1 MGFPEK
7 AGKQKTE
14 CLGWGVGTI
23 IKPTMPSNPVCL
35 GICLVSMQTTL
46 LQTPTKTQVCLDT
59 IKMEILQEYSQVN
72 VQPQA
77 SNSLLDFVIG
87 FPGVQY
93 PLHQAALLEQLGE
106 KGEYS
111 GFSRE
116 LWILLLLPWLP
127 LRSSKLSSSP
137 AQLLPGYCPQDP
149 SRAAAPAASPGWI
162 PAPAAG
168 IKALLHFPATTLRP
182 GHSQLEWSWSVFCPK
197 FVVIFTLKNG
207 IWIINGVNFNKYGVI
222 KWGEF

>member
-1 MGFPEK
+1 MAFPEK

-14 CLGWGVGTI
+14 CLGWGVGNI

-93 PLHQAALLEQLGE
+93 PLHQAALLEQLWG
-106 KGEYS
+106 KGRIFRIFQRTVDPPAPS
-111 GFSRE
+111 LAAPQE
-116 LWILLLLPWLP
+116 LQAQPFPCPAPPWLFP
-127 LRSSKLSSSP
+127 RGSQQSSSTCSIP
-137 AQLLPGYCPQDP
+137 RLDSCSS
-149 SRAAAPAASPGWI
+149 SR
-162 PAPAAG
+162 
-168 IKALLHFPATTLRP
+168 
-182 GHSQLEWSWSVFCPK
+182 
-197 FVVIFTLKNG
+197 N
-207 IWIINGVNFNKYGVI
+207 
-222 KWGEF
+222 